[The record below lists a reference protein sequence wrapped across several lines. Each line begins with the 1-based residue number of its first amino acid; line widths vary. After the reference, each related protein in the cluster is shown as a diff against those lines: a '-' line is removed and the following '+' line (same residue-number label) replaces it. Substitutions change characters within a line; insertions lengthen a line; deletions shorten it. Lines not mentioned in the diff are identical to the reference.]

1 MEKELQSR
9 RSPSIIAVSPG
20 GLGRGKTAARQS
32 VVNEEAD
39 GMREKGRLLLV
50 SGPYIDRALLERVF
64 GEEYDIRTAEA
75 EQVRKLLMTRK
86 EGYSAMLLDCCE
98 AEEQRMDLLRTI
110 LREPP
115 LAELPV
121 LVAVPDAA
129 SAARALHLGAAEC
142 FAVPVVP
149 ELLRLRVNYT
159 VEKRILEAGSSLQTL
174 WKAARRADCDPLT
187 GLYRKETFYQTT
199 RKLLD
204 SYPGEKFVL
213 IRWNVERFKL
223 INDLFGQE
231 MGDRVLETIAD
242 CLRDTMP
249 EKATYGRLE
258 ADHFALCLPA
268 SESNPQWR
276 LAEVSERL
284 QKLGINHT
292 VSVDAGIYEIEDPSL
307 PVAQMCDRASLAL
320 KTIDGKYHQNF
331 SYYTDELR
339 NAMLREQDIRSQME
353 SALEQRQFQVYLQPV
368 CSLSAGRPVGAE
380 ALVRWIHP
388 TRGTIAPGE
397 FIPIFEKNGFITA
410 LDRYVWEEV
419 CRYLSNRKEQ
429 GLQML
434 PISVNASRASLCQED
449 LCGEITALTQRYGV
463 EPRLFRIEIT
473 ETDYAEQPQQLQ
485 DVTQQLQKAGYEV
498 LMDDFGSGY
507 SGLNTLK
514 DIPADMMKIDMKF
527 LQGFERGGRVGTVL
541 ISVLRMARWLNIPV
555 IAEGVE
561 TEEQLAFLYS
571 VGCDLIQGYCFA
583 RPMPLQEFE
592 RYLNQA
598 SEARPEPR
606 PQAVSHQDLDLLLG
620 GNDLINR
627 LMEGMFGG
635 FGLYEYRSGRMEV
648 LRVNEGYYRILGE
661 TPATVHEGN
670 ENIWDSAYPEDAE
683 MGRAACLEA
692 VQTGRAVRRILRR
705 NCRQTEKAKYLDCI
719 FHLLNGNESNAL
731 LCVAF
736 NDITDQLEAQMELQR
751 TTEQAQTVLNTIP
764 AGIDIFLA
772 DRNTCAMEPIYESIG
787 RSRTMGYTQEE
798 LLELCRKDPFAL
810 VYSKD
815 LERVK
820 TAYQNTIRSGKRLE
834 CTYRQYCR
842 DGQPR
847 WMRVT
852 CSALEDG
859 ENKLRLYSIYT
870 DVQELMETQK
880 RLVYR
885 DQLSQLLL
893 ANSTTSTMDYQV
905 EEDRLQVNY
914 LDKSGTRRELQ
925 LEHFMEKGCGRE
937 IAQGDCGAA
946 EQSLRRLLK
955 TGKDQTF
962 EARYNFDGRGF
973 RWYRCVLTCVEDEQ
987 GRVVRAVGKLEDI
1000 SEERK
1005 ARRWYQEQ
1013 KALNEALSAD
1023 LLSAYRINLTRM
1035 MIEYRYGGGKEQ
1047 SFALGRELNDALF
1060 LHCCREQ
1067 IPDTEECKRC
1077 YESLRPSALRKQY
1090 DLGHQQIE
1098 VEYRIRQKDNQSRW
1112 VRTEAK
1118 LMRQPDTGELMAFYN
1133 TRDIHESRVTKA
1145 MVESV
1150 VQTDYDFLMHLD
1162 TCSGQYMLFSN
1173 NKRVTRQF
1181 PVRAGS
1187 YEEQRWSLLNS
1198 IHPED
1203 RKNWA
1208 QELSL
1213 AGILQGLRTEERYTV
1228 NFRLLEENGQL
1239 ACKKVTC
1246 TWLDS
1251 DHSAVMLARTDI
1263 TDQVEQENT
1272 RSETLRQA
1280 LSRAEA
1286 SRREMDRFLIRTYH
1300 EIRTPMNAII
1310 GMSGLALGENGVPGV
1325 VRDYLSRI
1333 QYAGEYMLTLVND
1346 ILDVRRTENG
1356 EIHINLAPCA
1366 LEEYVEQLDALTRP
1380 DMERKAI
1387 ALRIDG
1393 SHIQK
1398 QVVMMD
1404 KSRVLQIFVNLLS
1417 SIAQYT
1423 SEGGSIHCT
1432 LYQAK
1437 LEEGE
1442 MMLQCDILAEGV
1454 AMAREF
1460 VGRLLRPFDREEG
1473 EPDGSGLGL
1482 ILAKRMLSGLGG
1494 ALTAENRKEGC
1505 VLAHVNLPLRR
1516 ATQEQADSAGWA
1528 VLGDDFNFQG
1538 RRVLVAEDQMEQA
1551 KALKAMLEEK
1561 RFEVEMVKDGH
1572 QAADSFAAHEP
1583 GWYSALLV
1591 DTDLPNQ
1598 ESLLAIRQ
1606 IRQMDR
1612 SDARTIPVVAL
1623 VETGQETNLQ
1633 AALAAGMDEY
1643 LKKPME
1649 PRLLYQTLAALIFAR
1664 EGHQTD
1670 RESEK
1675 RIRQQEKI
1683 YKLLLTQSHSRV
1695 FEYDAKNDQLTISGG
1710 GGSQGGISIVAELV
1724 QKVLPISAVVHP
1736 DYRGQIAQAL
1746 LAGPDGEGDG
1756 ELLFLADF
1764 YGGGYRWYNA
1774 FYKCIGAGKNYRI
1787 VGRVDD
1793 VDEKTR
1799 RTLLLQEKAE
1809 YDPIT
1814 GLYNRATF
1822 QELVQ
1827 NALGGRDAEV
1837 DGAAAFV
1844 EFDLDNFK
1852 LVNDTKGHLVGDDLL
1867 RVIGQTVQACCRR
1880 EDLVGRLGGDEF
1892 AIWMENVGNAENVTE
1907 KVRRLRQRFQEVTA
1921 QLDLGT
1927 SVTASFGIA
1936 MVTPADHSFND
1947 LFQKADIAMYQAKRK
1962 GKNSWAVYAGENE
1975 T

>member
-1 MEKELQSR
+1 
-9 RSPSIIAVSPG
+9 
-20 GLGRGKTAARQS
+20 
-32 VVNEEAD
+32 
-39 GMREKGRLLLV
+39 MREKGRLLLV
-50 SGPYIDRALLERVF
+50 SGPYIDRALLEKVF
-64 GEEYDIRTAEA
+64 GEEYDIQTAEA
-75 EQVRKLLMTRK
+75 EQVLKLLLARK
-86 EGYSAMLLDCCE
+86 GGYSAVLLDCCK
-98 AEEQRMDLLRTI
+98 AEEQRMDLLRAVR
-110 LREPP
+110 REPA
-115 LAELPV
+115 LSDLPV
-121 LVAVPDAA
+121 VVAVPGAEAA
-129 SAARALHLGAAEC
+129 TRALRLGAADC
-142 FAVPVVP
+142 VAVPVVP
-149 ELLRLRVNYT
+149 EILRLRVDYA
-159 VEKRILEAGSSLQTL
+159 VEKRILEAGSSLQSL
-174 WKAARRADCDPLT
+174 WKTMQMADCDPLT
-187 GLYRKETFYQTT
+187 GLYKREAFYRAT
-199 RKLLD
+199 RQLLD
-204 SYPGEKFVL
+204 SCPGEKFVL

-231 MGDRVLETIAD
+231 IGDQVLQTIAG

-249 EKATYGRLE
+249 ENSTYGRLE
-258 ADHFALCLPA
+258 ADHFVLCMPA
-268 SESNPQWR
+268 GLSNPQWR
-276 LAEVSERL
+276 LAEVSNRL
-284 QKLGINHT
+284 QKLDIDHT
-292 VSVDAGIYEIEDPSL
+292 ILVDAGIYEIEDPSL

-320 KTIDGKYHQNF
+320 KTIDGKYHQNY

-339 NAMLREQDIRSQME
+339 TAMLREQDIRSQME
-353 SALEQRQFQVYLQPV
+353 TALEQRQFQIYLQPV

-380 ALVRWIHP
+380 ALVRWLHP
-388 TRGTIAPGE
+388 TRGEISPGE
-397 FIPIFEKNGFITA
+397 FIPLFEKNGFITA

-419 CRYLSNRKEQ
+419 CRYLSRRKEQ
-429 GLQML
+429 GLPLL
-434 PISVNASRASLCQED
+434 PISVNASRASLDQEEM
-449 LCGEITALTQRYGV
+449 CGEITALTQRYGV
-463 EPRLFRIEIT
+463 DPALFRIEIT
-473 ETDYAEQPQQLQ
+473 ETAYAEQPQQLQ
-485 DVTQQLQKAGYEV
+485 EVTRQLQKAGYAV

-507 SGLNTLK
+507 SALNTLK
-514 DIPADMMKIDMKF
+514 DIPADIMKIDMKF

-583 RPMPLQEFE
+583 RPMPLQEFDQ
-592 RYLNQA
+592 YLA
-598 SEARPEPR
+598 EAPEARPEPR
-606 PQAVSHQDLDLLLG
+606 PRVVSHQDLDLLLG
-620 GNDLINR
+620 GNDLVNR

-661 TPATVHEGN
+661 TPATVHDGN
-670 ENIWDSAYPEDAE
+670 ENIWDNAYPEDAAA
-683 MGRAACLEA
+683 GRAACMEA
-692 VQTGRAVRRILRR
+692 MRTGRAVRCILRR
-705 NCRQTEKAKYLDCI
+705 NCRQTEKVKYLDCI
-719 FHLLNGNESNAL
+719 FHQLSSNENSTL

-736 NDITDQLEAQMELQR
+736 NDITDRLEAQMELQR

-772 DRNTCAMEPIYESIG
+772 DRDTCAMEPIYESIG
-787 RSRTMGYTQEE
+787 RSRMLGYTQEE

-810 VYSKD
+810 VYSED

-820 TAYQNTIRSGKRLE
+820 AAYQDTIRSGKQLE
-834 CTYRQYCR
+834 CTYRQCCR
-842 DGQPR
+842 NGQPR

-880 RLVYR
+880 NLVYR

-893 ANSTTSTMDYQV
+893 ADSTTSTMDYQV

-914 LDKSGTRRELQ
+914 LDKSGIRRKMQ
-925 LEHFMEKGCGRE
+925 LERFMEKGCGRE
-937 IAQGDCGAA
+937 IAQGDCNAA
-946 EQSLRRLLK
+946 EQALRQLLE

-962 EARYNFDGRGF
+962 EARYNFDDKGF
-973 RWYRCVLTCVEDEQ
+973 RWYRCMLTCVQDERGQ
-987 GRVVRAVGKLEDI
+987 VVRAVGKLEDI

-1005 ARRWYQEQ
+1005 ARRRYQEQ

-1035 MIEYRYGGGKEQ
+1035 VTEYRYGNAEEQ
-1047 SFALGRELNDALF
+1047 SFALGQELNDALF
-1060 LHCCREQ
+1060 LRCCRER
-1067 IPDTEECKRC
+1067 IPDPEECKRC
-1077 YESLRPSALRKQY
+1077 YESLRPSELHRQY
-1090 DLGHQQIE
+1090 DLGQQQIE
-1098 VEYRIRQKDNQSRW
+1098 VEYRIRQKGNQSRW

-1118 LMRQPDTGELMAFYN
+1118 LMRQPDTGELMAFYS
-1133 TRDIHESRVTKA
+1133 TRDIHESRITKA

-1150 VQTDYDFLMHLD
+1150 VQADYDFLMHLD
-1162 TCSGQYMLFSN
+1162 PRSGQYMLFSN
-1173 NKRVTRQF
+1173 KRRVTRQF
-1181 PVRAGS
+1181 PARTGN
-1187 YEEQRWSLLNS
+1187 YEEQRWEILDA

-1203 RKNWA
+1203 RERWGR
-1208 QELSL
+1208 ELSL
-1213 AGILQGLRTEERYTV
+1213 TGILQGLKEERYAV
-1228 NFRLLEENGQL
+1228 CFRLLEETGQL

-1246 TWLDS
+1246 TWLDA
-1251 DHSAVMLARTDI
+1251 DHSAVMLARTDV
-1263 TDQVEQENT
+1263 TEQVEQENA

-1286 SRREMDRFLIRTYH
+1286 SRREMDRFLTRTYH

-1310 GMSGLALGENGVPGV
+1310 GMSGLALGETSVPGV

-1356 EIHINLAPCA
+1356 EIRINLTPCA
-1366 LEEYVEQLDALTRP
+1366 LEEYVEQLDALARP

-1404 KSRVLQIFVNLLS
+1404 KARVLQIFVNLLS

-1432 LYQAK
+1432 FCQTQM
-1437 LEEGE
+1437 EDGE
-1442 MMLQCDILAEGV
+1442 VLLQCDILSEGV

-1460 VGRLLRPFDREEG
+1460 VARLLRPFDREEK

-1482 ILAKRMLSGLGG
+1482 ILAKRMLSVLGG

-1551 KALKAMLEEK
+1551 EALKAMLEEK
-1561 RFEVEMVKDGH
+1561 RFEVEMVEDGC
-1572 QAADSFAAHEP
+1572 QAADSFAAREP
-1583 GWYSALLV
+1583 GWYSALLL
-1591 DTDLPNQ
+1591 DTDLPKQ
-1598 ESLLAIRQ
+1598 ESLLAVRQ

-1623 VETGQETNLQ
+1623 VENGQEANLQ

-1643 LKKPME
+1643 LKKPVE

-1695 FEYDAKNDQLTISGG
+1695 FEYDAKTDQLTISGG
-1710 GGSQGGISIVAELV
+1710 GGGQGGVSIVAELV
-1724 QKVLPISAVVHP
+1724 QKVLPISAVIHP
-1736 DYRGQIAQAL
+1736 DYRAKISQAL
-1746 LAGPDGEGDG
+1746 LAGANGEGDG

-1764 YGGGYRWYNA
+1764 YSGGYRWYNA
-1774 FYKCIGAGKNYRI
+1774 FYKCIGTGKNYRI
-1787 VGRVDD
+1787 VGRLDD

-1827 NALGGRDAEV
+1827 NALSGRDAEV

-1867 RVIGQTVQACCRR
+1867 RVIGQTVLACCRR

-1927 SVTASFGIA
+1927 NVTASFGIA
-1936 MVTPADHSFND
+1936 MVTPADRSFND

-1962 GKNSWAVYAGENE
+1962 GKNSWAVYAGKDES
-1975 T
+1975 